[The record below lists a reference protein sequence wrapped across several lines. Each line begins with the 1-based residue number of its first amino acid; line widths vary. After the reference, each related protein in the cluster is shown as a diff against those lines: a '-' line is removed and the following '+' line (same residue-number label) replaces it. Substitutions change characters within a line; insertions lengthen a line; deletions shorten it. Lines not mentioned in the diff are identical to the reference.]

1 MKVLI
6 FEYITGGGFNREPL
20 PSGLVREGR
29 LMLQAL
35 LKNFQS
41 IGSVKLTLMLDSRLT
56 DTLNITNVDI
66 QAITPDA
73 DVSAVFQRLLLQHD
87 AAWPIAPEFDG
98 ILQNLCAAVA
108 AHHKILLAPDA
119 AAVALAGNKYL
130 TYQRL
135 IQHPIATVPTQLAS
149 QTDFSQTTGEW
160 LIKPIDGAGC
170 GDSFISHGL
179 SPDMAEA
186 GKAQFI
192 VQPHLQGEKTSLSC
206 LFKHGQSWVLAVNQ
220 QRFEIYQQR
229 YQLIEIVV
237 NHQPISEKYQQLAQQ
252 IASAFPELWGY
263 AGIDLI
269 ETPEQLL
276 VLEINPRLTTSF
288 AALQAALGL
297 NIAQLT
303 LDLLHGEPD
312 IRPTI
317 NQAITLKLS

>member
-6 FEYITGGGFNREPL
+6 FEYITGGGFNREAL

-35 LKNFQS
+35 LNNFQD
-41 IGSVKLTLMLDSRLT
+41 IGSVTLTLMLDSRLT
-56 DTLNITNVDI
+56 DTLNIADVDI
-66 QAITPDA
+66 EVITPDDDA
-73 DVSAVFQRLLLQHD
+73 TAVFQRLLAEHD
-87 AAWPIAPEFDG
+87 AVWPIAPEFDG
-98 ILQNLCAAVA
+98 ILQQLCETVA
-108 AHHKILLAPDA
+108 AHHKILLAPNA

-135 IQHPIATVPTQLAS
+135 IQHHIATVPTQLAS

-160 LIKPIDGAGC
+160 FIKPIDGAGC
-170 GDSFISHGL
+170 GDSFISQGL
-179 SPDMAEA
+179 NPDMPEA

-192 VQPHLQGEKTSLSC
+192 VQPHLHGEKTSLSC
-206 LFKHGQSWVLAVNQ
+206 LFNHGQCALLAVNQ

-237 NHQPISEKYQQLAQQ
+237 NHQPISEKYQQLVQQ
-252 IASAFPELWGY
+252 VASAFPELWGY

-269 ETPEQLL
+269 ETPKQRL

-312 IRPTI
+312 IRPTN
-317 NQAITLKLS
+317 NQAMTLKL